1 MFKLYF
7 LTRECFTRGD
17 RKISPNGL
25 IFALFSHPGINA
37 RKKKIQCRVPNSA
50 SRFTSARRVSR
61 GVWDTRVLKHV
72 VFVASNFVLFW
83 KFKRI
88 VFESSWN
95 CREICRYLFGQTIS
109 TDFPFVLSQ
118 RVGGAGSYRDHL
130 SDLDGIKG
138 EKRERFD
145 CIPFRV
151 AISDIGLRKHI
162 HCIYRIDRRDK
173 STLCTVH

>member
-88 VFESSWN
+88 VFESSHMKLSWN
-95 CREICRYLFGQTIS
+95 LSLFVRVNYFNWLSVRSLAMCRRRRIISRSSERSWRDKGWKTGTIRLYTFPSSYQRYRSSKAYTL
-109 TDFPFVLSQ
+109 
-118 RVGGAGSYRDHL
+118 YL
-130 SDLDGIKG
+130 SD
-138 EKRERFD
+138 R
-145 CIPFRV
+145 
-151 AISDIGLRKHI
+151 
-162 HCIYRIDRRDK
+162 
-173 STLCTVH
+173 STW